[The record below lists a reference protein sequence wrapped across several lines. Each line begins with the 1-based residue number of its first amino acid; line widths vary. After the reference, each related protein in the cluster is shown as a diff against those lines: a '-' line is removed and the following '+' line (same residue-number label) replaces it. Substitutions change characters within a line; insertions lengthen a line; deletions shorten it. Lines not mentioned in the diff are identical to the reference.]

1 MKSCNSVKK
10 CIVFWIVC
18 VLCELLCVGT
28 EQGHGEPSQQGGQH
42 KAPPTEKLFRDEE
55 LVNLIDPILAVD
67 DTNNDGYIDYP
78 EFVRA
83 QQKSAA
89 AHPPKK

>member
-1 MKSCNSVKK
+1 MC
-10 CIVFWIVC
+10 VC
-18 VLCELLCVGT
+18 VLGI
-28 EQGHGEPSQQGGQH
+28 EQGHADPSAGH
-42 KAPPTEKLFRDEE
+42 KAPPSEKLFKDEE

-89 AHPPKK
+89 HAPK